1 MSHTDNR
8 FDTAIDPRD
17 IDAET
22 IARLVAKGRRERS
35 KAVHAAFASLFN
47 AMRRTETHSAL
58 NGRAALNGR
67 VALNGRA
74 AHC

>member
-47 AMRRTETHSAL
+47 AMRRTETQP
-58 NGRAALNGR
+58 
-67 VALNGRA
+67 ALNGRA